1 MSGEKSNFFN
11 RIIMVAGVFLLCTSV
26 AMAER
31 INGSP
36 SNAGT
41 TSVVGG
47 GTGGGNDPCSSTVA
61 MSSACAT
68 SYPDVTCRQGSVTCY
83 KHESCATCPA
93 GYERK
98 SELDEC
104 RNIYYRCVGNET
116 LNPNPNPGLI
126 GGGNQWEDVTTCACN
141 CGAHSWESI
150 GGGKQERI
158 TCTCDKSNNCEC
170 DCETEYRCAK
180 GYHGDPKSD
189 TDKCDRCPEYG
200 INTGVYGTTSAAGKT
215 KKTDCYIPSSQS
227 LTDTIGTFS
236 FTTQCNAKNAE

>member
-36 SNAGT
+36 SNPGT

-47 GTGGGNDPCSSTVA
+47 GYGGGNDPCSSAAA
-61 MSSACAT
+61 MSSNCAT

-83 KHESCATCPA
+83 KHESCATCPV
-93 GYERK
+93 GYKR
-98 SELDEC
+98 DATVDQC
-104 RNIYYRCVGNET
+104 GNAYYFCVGNEVV
-116 LNPNPNPGLI
+116 NPNPNPGLI
-126 GGGNQWEDVTTCACN
+126 GGGNQWEVTACACN
-141 CGAHSWESI
+141 CDEYSWKSLSNGIEES
-150 GGGKQERI
+150 KTY
-158 TCTCDKSNNCEC
+158 TCGEST
-170 DCETEYRCAK
+170 DCKCVYDTKYRCAK
-180 GYHGDPKSD
+180 GYYGDPKSATD
-189 TDKCDRCPEYG
+189 TDNCDRCPDYG
-200 INTGVYGTTSAAGKT
+200 NTGIYGTTSAAGKT

-236 FTTQCNAKNAE
+236 FTTQCNAE